1 MSHSTRSLKY
11 NTAES
16 NVDCQCLAQKVLERN
31 NFSNWARDHSSGIL
45 AKNMSNFFSC
55 PKNLPE
61 AKLKNFGLITLAEEI
76 SG

>member
-31 NFSNWARDHSSGIL
+31 NFSNWARDHSYDIL
-45 AKNMSNFFSC
+45 AKNMVALCLCITNFS
-55 PKNLPE
+55 E
-61 AKLKNFGLITLAEEI
+61 AKFKSNGIISLVEI
-76 SG
+76 SR